1 MKRFSDALRSAQ
13 RHWAPDSPGSA
24 YGPVV
29 LTRRTL
35 EQLRLTRDASADDL
49 LDQLEDE
56 GIWVTVVEDEAGRAI
71 EAPEGLLVLR
81 DELIGICEPCN

>member
-1 MKRFSDALRSAQ
+1 MGRL
-13 RHWAPDSPGSA
+13 
-24 YGPVV
+24 V
-29 LTRRTL
+29 LTRRTH
-35 EQLRLTRDASADDL
+35 EQLRLTQDASADDL

>member
-1 MKRFSDALRSAQ
+1 MGRL
-13 RHWAPDSPGSA
+13 
-24 YGPVV
+24 V
-29 LTRRTL
+29 LTRRTH

-81 DELIGICEPCN
+81 DELIGICESCN

>member
-1 MKRFSDALRSAQ
+1 MGRL
-13 RHWAPDSPGSA
+13 
-24 YGPVV
+24 V
-29 LTRRTL
+29 LTRRTH

>member
-1 MKRFSDALRSAQ
+1 MGRL
-13 RHWAPDSPGSA
+13 
-24 YGPVV
+24 V
-29 LTRRTL
+29 LTRRTH

-56 GIWVTVVEDEAGRAI
+56 GIWVTVVEVEDEDEDEDEAGRAI

>member
-1 MKRFSDALRSAQ
+1 MTQ
-13 RHWAPDSPGSA
+13 
-24 YGPVV
+24 
-29 LTRRTL
+29 
-35 EQLRLTRDASADDL
+35 DASADDL

-56 GIWVTVVEDEAGRAI
+56 GIWVTVVEDEDEDEDEAGRAI